1 MAANEIN
8 LTLKI
13 TEKGNLKVVGQKAEK
28 AAAGLDK
35 TAKSARTADR
45 NLKGASQ
52 QSANGTKNFS
62 KMAQGISGTLVPAYA
77 TLAANVFAITAAFSF
92 LKTAADFRV
101 VTESQIAFAS
111 ATGIGVRSITKDI
124 QQASDG
130 LVSFTDAASAAAIG
144 VASGLSPDQLRGF
157 AAGAKN
163 VSVIL
168 GRDVTDSFNRLIR
181 GVTKAEPELLDEL
194 GIILRLTTATENYAG
209 QLNKSVK
216 DLTLFEKSQAVAVEV
231 QSQLDKKYG
240 AVAAAVEL
248 QGNSIAKL
256 GIAFEKVLNPIKE
269 FISVLAEPTAE
280 FFTRNIGSLAAALA
294 LIALPITK
302 AILPSL
308 DEWAKKSKTSAY
320 RIKKELVETR
330 KEIEELEIA
339 QARLRAAGKDPAQ
352 MAAQAVEGVQS
363 KASGIVKLQQGKYTE
378 LTKREISSLLI
389 QAKKGQGAVTQMS
402 KKMQAQYIASLK
414 TMKGQSTST
423 FSAIQNGFARMY
435 TFVQVETK
443 RMQARWEVA
452 MLRMK
457 QATSLF
463 VKGVNK
469 LMKAMGIVGVALL
482 LKDLAVEGAK
492 AMGFLSDTQ
501 ADLDKAEALETLAE
515 RLKNTTKEFSKFAEI
530 QSEFAK
536 TDQGFTLESLN
547 ALSNFIGTQGSVF
560 ADITTEY
567 KALKDVV
574 GEESIGG
581 DVRSMVGMVDLSEQ
595 LSELMENSAESAAGF
610 VQALKAANIQ
620 AQPLGSE
627 LLNIAEKMAGEGG
640 LANLSEKDLDRFQE
654 LLKYFTE
661 LGQKTTI
668 LQQKEQG
675 INEQYRRRVSSITQF
690 STSVTSLIT
699 EIEKTLELESEVTT
713 NNAARVE
720 SYKQQL
726 AFLQQIRDVEIERV
740 LATKRLKLEEEKGKR
755 FNLGGFS
762 VGATSGIAEEQ
773 ARRRAV
779 SAAQIA
785 LEDAERQLGFA
796 EDGQTE
802 ADAKKL
808 QELELNV
815 QLATEA
821 LKNLNAELDFGNR
834 LVTGI
839 ADSFESSFA
848 TAFEG
853 IITGTMSVK
862 DAFLSMGKSIL
873 SMIAK
878 MIAQMIAFK
887 IVSSIMGAFGFGSAQ
902 AAGQVSQYGVAG
914 GMPAP
919 VTPLGGG
926 GGPRYGGMFE
936 PAPGYRDGGL
946 ARGRH
951 AGYPAILHGTEAV
964 VPLPNGNSIPVE
976 LKNGGSQNNNVVVNV
991 SVDSDGQ
998 ASQNMQSD
1006 GQQGANLGKAI
1017 AAAVQQ
1023 EIMNQRRN
1031 GGMLSPYGAS

>member
-1 MAANEIN
+1 MAKNKVEIDV
-8 LTLKI
+8 KVDD
-13 TEKGNLKVVGQKAEK
+13 KGTTRKVGLGAKK
-28 AAAGLDK
+28 AADNLDR
-35 TAKSARTADR
+35 TSKSARTADR

-62 KMAQGISGTLVPAYA
+62 KMSQGISGTLVPAYA

-92 LKTAADFRV
+92 LKSAADFRV
-101 VTESQIAFAS
+101 VTESQVAFAS
-111 ATGIGVRSITKDI
+111 ATGTGVRSITKDI
-124 QQASDG
+124 QRASDG

-144 VASGLSPDQLRGF
+144 VASGLSPEQLQGF

-231 QSQLDKKYG
+231 QSQLESKYG
-240 AVAAAVEL
+240 AVAAATEL
-248 QGNSIAKL
+248 QGNSVAQL
-256 GIAFEKVLNPIKE
+256 GIAFEKVLNPVKE
-269 FISVLAEPTAE
+269 FISILAEPTAE
-280 FFTRNIGSLAAALA
+280 FFTKNIASLAAALA

-308 DEWAKKSKTSAY
+308 DEWTKSSKKATKA
-320 RIKKELVETR
+320 IKKELKDTR
-330 KEIEELEIA
+330 KEIEALEKA
-339 QARLRAAGKDPAQ
+339 QGELRAAGKNPAIA
-352 MAAQAVEGVQS
+352 AAQAVEGVQS
-363 KASGIVKLQQGKYTE
+363 KSSGILKLQQGEYQK
-378 LTKREISSLLI
+378 LTKREISGLLA

-402 KKMQAQYIASLK
+402 KKMAGQYIASLK
-414 TMKGQSTST
+414 AMKAQSTST
-423 FSAIQNGFARMY
+423 FSSIKNGAARFFNWFK
-435 TFVQVETK
+435 TETK
-443 RMQARWEVA
+443 RMQARYEVA

-457 QATSLF
+457 QATSIF

-469 LMKAMGIVGVALL
+469 LMKGLGIIGVALL
-482 LKDLAVEGAK
+482 LKDLSVELLN
-492 AMGFLSDTQ
+492 AMGFLNDTQ
-501 ADLDKAEALETLAE
+501 ADLDKAAALEQLSE
-515 RLKNTTKEFSKFAEI
+515 RLKNTTKEFALFAKI
-530 QSEFAK
+530 QKEFASVN
-536 TDQGFTLESLN
+536 QGFTLESLN

-560 ADITTEY
+560 ADIATEY
-567 KALKDVV
+567 KSLKAIA
-574 GEESIGG
+574 GEQSLLG
-581 DVRSMVGMVDLSEQ
+581 DVGSMVGMVDIPEQ
-595 LSELMENSAESAAGF
+595 LAELMSTSAESATGF
-610 VQALKAANIQ
+610 VEALKAANIQ

-627 LLNIAEKMAGEGG
+627 LLGIAETMAQEGG
-640 LANLSEKDLDRFQE
+640 LTNLTEKDLNRFQE

-668 LQQKEQG
+668 LQEKEKG
-675 INEQYRRRVSSITQF
+675 INEQYRRRVASINQF

-699 EIEKTLELESEVTT
+699 EIEKTLELEGEVTT
-713 NNAARVE
+713 NNEKRVE
-720 SYKQQL
+720 GYKQQL
-726 AFLQQIRDVEIERV
+726 DFLEKIRDVEIERI
-740 LATKRLKLEEEKGKR
+740 LAAKRLKLAEETGKR
-755 FNLGGFS
+755 ANIGGFS
-762 VGATSGIAEEQ
+762 VGITSGIAAEQ
-773 ARRRAV
+773 SRQRAV
-779 SAAQIA
+779 SAAQNA
-785 LEDAERQLGFA
+785 LADSQRNLELAKSSE
-796 EDGQTE
+796 TTT
-802 ADAKKL
+802 DAKKL

-815 QLATEA
+815 NIAKTA
-821 LKNLNAELDFGNR
+821 LENLNAELSFGNR
-834 LVTGI
+834 LMGGM
-839 ADSFESSFA
+839 AQSFETGFA

-873 SMIAK
+873 SMIAR
-878 MIAQMIAFK
+878 MIAEMIAFK
-887 IVSSIMGAFGFGSAQ
+887 IVSSIFGGFMGGPVSA
-902 AAGQVSQYGVAG
+902 GGISQYGVAG

-936 PAPGYRDGGL
+936 PTPGYRDGGI

-976 LKNGGSQNNNVVVNV
+976 LMSGGSQSNNVVVNV
-991 SVDSDGQ
+991 SVDNNGQ
-998 ASQNMQSD
+998 TSQNQQSD
-1006 GQQGANLGKAI
+1006 GAQGANLGKAI